1 MFSYKNPFVYVDEN
15 GEYQGFDIYFGNSL
29 AEDLGVKINYVST
42 EAANRVEYLETGK
55 VDIILANFTVTPE
68 RAEAVDFALPYMNVG
83 LGVISSEKD
92 AVASLDNWNAD
103 DEMIVIS
110 GTTAEPYMTK
120 NYPNIKLQKYDT
132 YANAKNALLNGTGK
146 AWVNDNTEVI
156 AFANSNPGFVVGID
170 SLGVNDTIAPA
181 VTKGNSSLL
190 EWINTEI
197 ENLGKENFFHK
208 DYEETLTDTYGS
220 AYADTLVIEG
230 GKTK

>member
-1 MFSYKNPFVYVDEN
+1 M
-15 GEYQGFDIYFGNSL
+15 
-29 AEDLGVKINYVST
+29 
-42 EAANRVEYLETGK
+42 
-55 VDIILANFTVTPE
+55 
-68 RAEAVDFALPYMNVG
+68 
-83 LGVISSEKD
+83 
-92 AVASLDNWNAD
+92 
-103 DEMIVIS
+103 
-110 GTTAEPYMTK
+110 
-120 NYPNIKLQKYDT
+120 
-132 YANAKNALLNGTGK
+132 
-146 AWVNDNTEVI
+146 
-156 AFANSNPGFVVGID
+156 VGID